1 MANYRQSRVN
11 EELARTIAD
20 ILRTVKDYR
29 VSGSLVSVT
38 AVDCARDLKN
48 AKVYFSAVGETEWKE
63 VKKGLESAKGYIR
76 REIAQRLNLRIT
88 PELLFV
94 MDTSME
100 HGARITGLLHQVEAE
115 LAATEAKRATEEA
128 TEE

>member
-1 MANYRQSRVN
+1 MANYRQNKVN
-11 EELARTIAD
+11 EELARTIAE

-76 REIAQRLNLRIT
+76 REIAARLNLRIT

-100 HGARITGLLHQVEAE
+100 HGAHINRLLHEVSAE
-115 LAATEAKRATEEA
+115 LAASDARAAETEEQ
-128 TEE
+128 

>member
-1 MANYRQSRVN
+1 M
-11 EELARTIAD
+11 
-20 ILRTVKDYR
+20 RTVKDYR

-48 AKVYFSAVGETEWKE
+48 AKVYFSSVGKTEWNE

-76 REIAQRLNLRIT
+76 REIASRLNLRIT

-94 MDTSME
+94 MDPSME
-100 HGARITGLLHQVEAE
+100 HGAKINRLLHEVSDE
-115 LAATEAKRATEEA
+115 LAASDARAAEAGTETDEV
-128 TEE
+128 